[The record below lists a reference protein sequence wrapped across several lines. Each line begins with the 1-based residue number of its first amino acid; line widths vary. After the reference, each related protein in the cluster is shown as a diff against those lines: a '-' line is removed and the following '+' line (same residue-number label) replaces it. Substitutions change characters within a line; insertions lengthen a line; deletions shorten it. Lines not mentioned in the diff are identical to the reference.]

1 MANEQDNSS
10 MDNFSIQDT
19 MQMGMGNTCFR
30 WSLDDLLVQ
39 MQLH

>member
-19 MQMGMGNTCFR
+19 MQMVWVIPLEG
-30 WSLDDLLVQ
+30 L
-39 MQLH
+39 